1 MAFQFPLAAVLR
13 FRETVEQREERALQ
27 KIQLE
32 MARVSH
38 QIDQLTA
45 GIAREQK
52 AREQALKQPIPA
64 VELQTMLWEAQASVQ
79 KKNALIEALHAFEE
93 QRIQQMNV
101 YQAAHRDHETLLNMA
116 AEQRSAY
123 ELEHARAQQK
133 FLDDIFIARRHR
145 SE

>member
-1 MAFQFPLAAVLR
+1 MAFRFPLAAVLR
-13 FRETVEQREERALQ
+13 LRESIEQREERALQ

-45 GIAREQK
+45 SIAKEQQ

-64 VELQTMLWEAQASVQ
+64 VELQTMLWDAQAAVE
-79 KKNALIEALHAFEE
+79 KKKALIEALHALEE

-123 ELEHARAQQK
+123 ELEQARAQQK
-133 FLDDIFIARRHR
+133 FLDDIFIGRRHR

>member
-1 MAFQFPLAAVLR
+1 MAFRFPLAAVLR
-13 FRETVEQREERALQ
+13 FRESIEQREERALQ

-45 GIAREQK
+45 SIAKEQQ
-52 AREQALKQPIPA
+52 AREQALKQAIPA
-64 VELQTMLWEAQASVQ
+64 VELQTMLWDAQAAVE
-79 KKNALIEALHAFEE
+79 KRNALVAALHALEQ

-101 YQAAHRDHETLLNMA
+101 YQAAHRDHETLLNTA

-123 ELEHARAQQK
+123 ELEQARAQQK

-145 SE
+145 SQ

>member
-1 MAFQFPLAAVLR
+1 MAFRFPLAAVLR
-13 FRETVEQREERALQ
+13 LRESIEQREERALQ
-27 KIQLE
+27 KIQLG

-45 GIAREQK
+45 SIAKEQQ

-64 VELQTMLWEAQASVQ
+64 VELQTMLWDAQAAVE
-79 KKNALIEALHAFEE
+79 KKKALIEALHALEE
-93 QRIQQMNV
+93 QRIQQMKV

-123 ELEHARAQQK
+123 ELEQARAQQK
-133 FLDDIFIARRHR
+133 FLDDIFIGRRHR

>member
-1 MAFQFPLAAVLR
+1 MAFRFPLAAVLR
-13 FRETVEQREERALQ
+13 LRESIEQREERALQ

-45 GIAREQK
+45 SIAKEQQ

-64 VELQTMLWEAQASVQ
+64 VELQTMLWDAQAAVE
-79 KKNALIEALHAFEE
+79 KKKALIEALHALEE
-93 QRIQQMNV
+93 QRIQQMKV

-123 ELEHARAQQK
+123 ELEQARAQQK
-133 FLDDIFIARRHR
+133 FLDDIFIGRRHR